1 MNNAFSEASAKYCAN
16 PTYDSYYDDM
26 IEFYKSTIRKKDE
39 WIRRLFWC
47 LLGIVLFLLF
57 VLFFDFLNPDFGY
70 VRY

>member
-16 PTYDSYYDDM
+16 PPYDRYYDDM

-57 VLFFDFLNPDFGY
+57 VLVFDFLNPDM
-70 VRY
+70 

>member
-1 MNNAFSEASAKYCAN
+1 MIR
-16 PTYDSYYDDM
+16 YYDDM

-47 LLGIVLFLLF
+47 LLVIVLFLLF
-57 VLFFDFLNPDFGY
+57 ILVFDFLNPDFGY